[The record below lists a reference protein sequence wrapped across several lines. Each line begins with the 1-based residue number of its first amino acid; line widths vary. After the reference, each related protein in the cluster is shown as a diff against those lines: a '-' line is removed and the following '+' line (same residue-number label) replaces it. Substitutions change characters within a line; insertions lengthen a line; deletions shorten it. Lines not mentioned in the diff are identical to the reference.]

1 MTRARHRAGQEAAAT
16 RWRPMRSLL
25 QTGAAGLL
33 ALGLLPDAVAQQTAT
48 TLYALN
54 CMGCH
59 LQPEQS
65 KPQPLAYGAHFAHTD
80 NGRVFFMRLPGPN
93 EPRLTAAEDAELAA
107 EIMTWKRSCSVI
119 LQQAPLVRYS
129 GDEFVK

>member
-1 MTRARHRAGQEAAAT
+1 MRGMLPAAVAC
-16 RWRPMRSLL
+16 
-25 QTGAAGLL
+25 LL
-33 ALGLLPDAVAQQTAT
+33 ALGLLPGAAAEQTAT

-59 LQPEQS
+59 LQPEES

-80 NGRVFFMRLPGPN
+80 TGRVFFMRLPGPN
-93 EPRLTAAEDAELAA
+93 EPRLGAAEDAELVA

-129 GDEFVK
+129 GAEFVK